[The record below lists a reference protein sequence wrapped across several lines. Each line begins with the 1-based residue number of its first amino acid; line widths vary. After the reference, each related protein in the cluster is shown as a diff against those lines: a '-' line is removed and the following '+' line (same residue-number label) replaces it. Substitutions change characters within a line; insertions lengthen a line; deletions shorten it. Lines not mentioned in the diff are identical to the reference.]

1 MIVFKLNE
9 YENCSCKFTLKS
21 RSMTDGSMAQK
32 LKILKIIGKL
42 HIVQLNLYINNTIST
57 AIKLSHW
64 YNFYLQSP
72 RKVLTES
79 SQIATKLPKL
89 QSLDEPTKPND
100 VTDVE
105 MSISSKQG
113 TPFDP
118 QLEPLLRENPR
129 RFVIFPIQYED
140 VWQMYKKVRL
150 TVHLYVYFYG
160 TFKTFIRLK
169 HRFGQWKK
177 WISVRTL

>member
-1 MIVFKLNE
+1 M
-9 YENCSCKFTLKS
+9 
-21 RSMTDGSMAQK
+21 
-32 LKILKIIGKL
+32 
-42 HIVQLNLYINNTIST
+42 
-57 AIKLSHW
+57 
-64 YNFYLQSP
+64 QSP

-89 QSLDEPTKPND
+89 QSLDEPTKHND

-140 VWQMYKKVRL
+140 VWQMYKKVQIKVNL
-150 TVHLYVYFYG
+150 TMYVFMLP
-160 TFKTFIRLK
+160 LK
-169 HRFGQWKK
+169 HSLG
-177 WISVRTL
+177 